1 MTQKPRTALLVD
13 DERLARTQLR
23 SQLAHFPD
31 LRVVAEADSV
41 PRALEAV
48 ERVQPDVVFL
58 DIQMPGATGFDFL
71 EQASGNFELIF
82 VTAFDKFAL
91 RAFEVNALDY
101 LLKPVRLERLSA
113 ALQRFWWRERDAQ
126 PASAQSSAAA
136 SRAANIVLER
146 ARHAVPLQNQR
157 ARIDDAADTHPN
169 SALTQ
174 IQPTY
179 NTPAQS
185 PVGARHAVPL
195 YARLN
200 IGAPL
205 APPLEYSDYLF
216 VSSGTNARFLQIR
229 AIKYILAAGSY
240 SEVFA
245 ADGRKW
251 MLLQPIKDWEERL
264 PSPQFART
272 HRSCIINLE
281 YVERVDPLGN
291 DTFNVF
297 MRDRSDPLPISR
309 RYAHILK
316 DRLR

>member
-1 MTQKPRTALLVD
+1 MTQRTALLVD

-23 SQLAHFPD
+23 SQLAHFPE
-31 LRVVAEADSV
+31 LRIVAEADSV

-71 EQASGNFELIF
+71 EQASGDFQLIF
-82 VTAFDKFAL
+82 VTAFDQFAL

-113 ALQRFWWRERDAQ
+113 ALQRLHPAQFQ
-126 PASAQSSAAA
+126 PASGTS
-136 SRAANIVLER
+136 
-146 ARHAVPLQNQR
+146 
-157 ARIDDAADTHPN
+157 
-169 SALTQ
+169 
-174 IQPTY
+174 
-179 NTPAQS
+179 
-185 PVGARHAVPL
+185 
-195 YARLN
+195 
-200 IGAPL
+200 

-216 VSSGTNARFLQIR
+216 VSSGTSARFLKIR

-264 PSPQFART
+264 PSPQFVRT

-297 MRDRSDPLPISR
+297 MRDQTDPLPISR